1 MFYTV
6 GKIIILAIYA
16 GTLAGLA
23 GLLSA
28 DASGMLLKLT
38 LVMLAIHILEAVFC
52 MRYLRLYRGSLAAS
66 ILLTLL
72 FGLLHWKPLA
82 DEAART
88 RKQNAGIVS

>member
-6 GKIIILAIYA
+6 GKIIILALYA
-16 GTLAGLA
+16 ATLAGLA

-28 DASGMLLKLT
+28 DVSAWLLKLS
-38 LVMLAIHILEAVFC
+38 LVIVAAHVLETVFC